1 MMAQALFSTLFEVLL
16 LLLAGSAI
24 LDYLHHRSPQF
35 LQRGTLCLLTSA
47 LIGLIAGPWLN
58 HTYIPLLPVTV
69 ILDPIT
75 LIPKDTAA
83 SSALVLAWQIYI
95 AGVIALTAG
104 WLAALIK
111 ILLIHLRARQVTHRG
126 WHLTLSR
133 LTHRR
138 VRLLA
143 SSQIQSPMTWGTFW
157 PVILIPER
165 ALRWQQNHI
174 EWTLRHEMSHIN
186 NADWLSQQISRLS
199 CIIFWPIPCAWHLLH
214 TQCQE
219 AEVAAD
225 NCVLAS
231 GVDAPDYAAWLLQQ
245 AAGMRY
251 RCSVALAPA
260 GRLEN
265 RFANLLHPR
274 DEQQKATPNIVWASA
289 VAVGATMIATL
300 EVGTLASPV
309 VPQFGIPIARIAAP
323 KPLPAPGTA
332 LIQRLS
338 HPLQG
343 QVIPRPPAPPPVARA
358 PAPLNSAP
366 P

>member
-1 MMAQALFSTLFEVLL
+1 MMAHALFSTLFEVLL

-35 LQRGTLCLLTSA
+35 LQRGTLCLLASA
-47 LIGLIAGPWLN
+47 LIGLIASPWLS
-58 HTYIPLLPVTV
+58 HTYLPLLPVTV
-69 ILDPIT
+69 VLDPIT
-75 LIPKDTAA
+75 LIPRDSATN
-83 SSALVLAWQIYI
+83 SALVLAWQIYI
-95 AGVIALTAG
+95 AGVIALIIG
-104 WLAALIK
+104 WLAALLK
-111 ILLIHLRARQVTHRG
+111 ISLIHLQARQVAHRG

-143 SSQIQSPMTWGTFW
+143 SSQIHSPMTWGTFW
-157 PVILIPER
+157 PVILIPEK
-165 ALRWQQNHI
+165 ALRWQRDHI
-174 EWTLRHEMSHIN
+174 EWTLRHELSHIN
-186 NADWLSQQISRLS
+186 NADWLGQQISRLS
-199 CIIFWPIPCAWHLLH
+199 CILFWPIPCAWQLLH

-219 AEVAAD
+219 AELAAD

-231 GVDAPDYAAWLLQQ
+231 GVDAADYAAWLLQQ

-251 RCSVALAPA
+251 RCGVALAPT

-274 DEQQKATPNIVWASA
+274 DEQKNTTPNIAWASA
-289 VAVGATMIATL
+289 VAVGAMLIAVL
-300 EVGTLASPV
+300 EVGTFARPV
-309 VPQFGIPIARIAAP
+309 VPQFGTPISRITVP
-323 KPLPAPGTA
+323 KPLPVPGTA

-343 QVIPRPPAPPPVARA
+343 QSIPRPPAPPPVARA
-358 PAPLNSAP
+358 PAPLYSAP